1 MKILLAEDDPVTRL
15 MVQAALQEW
24 GFDVAACENGQ
35 ATWDTLQKPDAP
47 NLALLDWLM
56 PGIDGLEICRRMRNE
71 PKLSSAY
78 VILLTARNSRE
89 DVITGLQAGADDY
102 VAKPFDREELRLR
115 LRAGERI
122 LNLQSNLAAR
132 VSDLQD
138 ALNRVKMLQGI
149 IPICSY
155 CKKVRTDPGYWQQV
169 EAYIA
174 SQIDVRFSHGICP
187 DCYEMQVKPELE
199 RMNRPLPP
207 YPSN

>member
-1 MKILLAEDDPVTRL
+1 MRILLAEDEPVTRL
-15 MVQAALQEW
+15 MLHTALEEW
-24 GFDVAACENGQ
+24 GFQVSACENGQ
-35 ATWDTLQKPDAP
+35 TTWEALQQPEAP
-47 NLALLDWLM
+47 QMALLDWLM
-56 PGIDGLEICRRMRNE
+56 PGIDGLEICRRVRNE
-71 PKLSSAY
+71 PKLSSSY
-78 VILLTARNSRE
+78 LILLTARNSKE
-89 DVITGLQAGADDY
+89 DVITGLEAGADDY
-102 VAKPFDREELRLR
+102 VGKPFDREELRLR

-149 IPICSY
+149 VPICSY

-187 DCYEMQVKPELE
+187 ECYEKQVKPELE
-199 RMNRPLPP
+199 RVNRPLPP
-207 YPSN
+207 YPPD

>member
-1 MKILLAEDDPVTRL
+1 MKILLAEDDSVTRL
-15 MVQAALQEW
+15 MLQAALEEW
-24 GFDVAACENGQ
+24 GFEVSACENGR
-35 ATWDTLQKPDAP
+35 ATWEALQRPDAP
-47 NLALLDWLM
+47 SLALLDWLM
-56 PGIDGLEICRRMRNE
+56 PGMDGVEVCRRVRKE
-71 PKLSSAY
+71 PKLSSSY
-78 VILLTARNSRE
+78 LILLTARKSKE
-89 DVITGLQAGADDY
+89 DVITGLKAGADDY

-132 VSDLQD
+132 VNDLED

-149 IPICSY
+149 VPICSY

-187 DCYEMQVKPELE
+187 ECYEKQVKPELE

-207 YPSN
+207 YPPD

>member
-15 MVQAALQEW
+15 MVQTALEQW
-24 GFDVAACENGQ
+24 GFQVSPCENGHV
-35 ATWDTLQKPDAP
+35 TWEALQQPDAP
-47 NLALLDWLM
+47 ALALLDWLM
-56 PGIDGLEICRRMRNE
+56 PGLDGLEICRRVRNE
-71 PKLSSAY
+71 PKLSSSY
-78 VILLTARNSRE
+78 LILLTARNRKE
-89 DVITGLQAGADDY
+89 DVIAGLQAGADDY
-102 VAKPFDREELRLR
+102 VAKPFDHEELRLR

-169 EAYIA
+169 EAYIT

-187 DCYEMQVKPELE
+187 ECYDKQVKPELE

-207 YPSN
+207 YPPD